1 MYFNKAVLNLM
12 RKRVPHYVL
21 KIHKIKNY
29 NKNVELTKMIKQDHF
44 IFIMKAVSK
53 INLLLFQNI
62 YLINLKENFKNINN
76 FVKIKYNKYR
86 VDFNQDNVIKPK
98 F

>member
-29 NKNVELTKMIKQDHF
+29 NKNVELIKMIKQDHF
-44 IFIMKAVSK
+44 IFIMKAANK

-62 YLINLKENFKNINN
+62 YLINLKENLKNINN

>member
-12 RKRVPHYVL
+12 KKRVLLYVL

-29 NKNVELTKMIKQDHF
+29 NKNVELIKMIKQDHF
-44 IFIMKAVSK
+44 ISIMKAVNK

-62 YLINLKENFKNINN
+62 YLINLKESLKSINN

>member
-12 RKRVPHYVL
+12 KKRVLLYVL

-44 IFIMKAVSK
+44 IFIMKAVNK

-62 YLINLKENFKNINN
+62 YLINLKESLKSINN

>member
-12 RKRVPHYVL
+12 KKRVLLYVL

>member
-12 RKRVPHYVL
+12 KKMVLLYVL